1 MSARADVRL
10 ALATVVAV
18 ALATL
23 TVLPLTVD
31 RSFVPLAWLG
41 TALVC
46 ALGLVLRRRGAG
58 AALTFS
64 SQLVGVVL
72 GSLVLAL
79 AIGGSA
85 GPGGLLA
92 VYPRL
97 WAQGVLHMQTQSSPM
112 APDAGVLLIFA
123 TAIPLVGALADLVV
137 SGLRRPAWSIA
148 PLAALFAVPA
158 VGLGFD
164 TGILSFACLALGYLA
179 VLVADGLNSAA
190 AWNRGL
196 SLDQAAGGPART
208 GSGRARSAG
217 GAPVWR
223 AAGLLATPAVVLALV
238 LGVLLPT
245 ISLPGLGLGGG
256 FGGNGPLQLTDPSLD
271 LKRNLNQPTN
281 RVVFRYTTDKPGGV
295 YLRMAALPQFS
306 ASGFGNTQI
315 RLNKGTNL
323 SEPEGYTGPAP
334 EVRTTRITS
343 VDFSSQYL
351 PAPYAARTFDAAG
364 DWSFNAE
371 SLTIVNSENSADD
384 LTNLT
389 YDVRSW
395 DIAPDAADLSR
406 AAAGAPSDGAVTSEV
421 PADLPQELIDLSRR
435 VTRGAD
441 TPYARAAAIQAY
453 LRDSSNFTYDTEQ
466 RPGNGYQALVNFLTR
481 DRRGYCE
488 QFASAM
494 AMMARVNGIPA
505 RVAVGFLPGT
515 QNGNGYDVYVRDMH
529 AWPELYFTGY
539 GWVRFEPT
547 PGVQTGSAPPWTIPP
562 SQDDTASPSA
572 ESSSAPSSA
581 APSTEAS
588 QESAP
593 QDAPTPTTTTTTAFP
608 WRTVGVVAGVVVL
621 LLLLAAPAVVR
632 VRRRRARLDGEGPTD
647 EQVEAA
653 WAELRDTV
661 LDFGGRWPEGT
672 PRAVGRELGQRLDA
686 DDRADLGRVA
696 TLVERARYAP
706 SLGGDSVTDD
716 LPETTASLR
725 QAIGAPAGPWQR
737 ARAFLAPASVF
748 RRRR

>member
-10 ALATVVAV
+10 GVATVVAV
-18 ALATL
+18 GLATL
-23 TVLPLTVD
+23 TVLPLTED

-58 AALTFS
+58 AALAFS

-72 GSLVLAL
+72 GSLVLAYVL
-79 AIGGSA
+79 SGSA
-85 GPGGLLA
+85 GLVAGYPG
-92 VYPRL
+92 L
-97 WAQGVLHMQTQSSPM
+97 WAQGVQHMQTQSSPM
-112 APDAGVLLIFA
+112 VTDRGVLLIFA

-137 SGLRRPAWSIA
+137 SGIHRPAWSIA

-179 VLVADGLNSAA
+179 VLVADGLNAAA
-190 AWNRGL
+190 AWDRGL
-196 SLDQAAGGPART
+196 SSDQAGDGAAR
-208 GSGRARSAG
+208 SAAPGRTRSAG

-281 RVVFRYTTDKPGGV
+281 RVVFRYTTDRPGGV

-306 ASGFGNTQI
+306 ASGFGPSQI
-315 RLNKGTNL
+315 RLNKGSNL
-323 SEPEGYTGPAP
+323 SQPPGYAGPAP
-334 EVRTTRITS
+334 QTRTTRITS

-351 PAPYAARTFDAAG
+351 PAPYAPRTFDAAG

-371 SLTIVNSENSADD
+371 SLTIVNSEDSPDE

-395 DIAPDAADLSR
+395 DIAPDAATLSR
-406 AAAGAPSDGAVTSEV
+406 ASAGAPGDGAVTSEV
-421 PADLPQELIDLSRR
+421 PADLPPELVELSRR
-435 VTRGAD
+435 VTRDAD

-494 AMMARVNGIPA
+494 AMMARVNGIPS

-515 QNGNGYDVYVRDMH
+515 QTGNGYDVYVRDMH

-547 PGVQTGSAPPWTIPP
+547 PGVQTGAAPDWTIPP
-562 SQDDTASPSA
+562 SQDESSSPSA

-581 APSTEAS
+581 APSSEAS
-588 QESAP
+588 TQSAP
-593 QDAPTPTTTTTTAFP
+593 QEAPVQPTATTTSFS
-608 WRTVGVVAGVVVL
+608 WRTVGLVAGGVVL
-621 LLLLAAPAVVR
+621 LLLLAAPAVIR

-672 PRAVGRELGQRLDA
+672 PRAVGQELGQRLDA
-686 DDRADLGRVA
+686 EDRADLGRVA